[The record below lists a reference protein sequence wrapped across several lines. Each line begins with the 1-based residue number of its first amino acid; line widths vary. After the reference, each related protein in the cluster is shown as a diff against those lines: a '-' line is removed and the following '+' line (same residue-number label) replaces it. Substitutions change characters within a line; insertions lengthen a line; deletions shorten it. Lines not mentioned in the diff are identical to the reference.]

1 MKRDASGCPSA
12 LARRMRYTVGT
23 ENDRLIWSE
32 WMENN
37 MPPLPISNTIGLG

>member
-1 MKRDASGCPSA
+1 
-12 LARRMRYTVGT
+12 MRYTVGT

-37 MPPLPISNTIGLG
+37 MPIPISKTIGLG